1 MVKSMII
8 DVLNKS
14 GIEIKPYIN
23 NNLFK
28 LLELND
34 LICYETCNRNNLFS
48 LAIWMNNTDF
58 VRTIFVPT
66 IIKDIEWLSSNQIKT
81 MFKIITENIAIKIIV
96 INFDEN
102 KKIIRLYF
110 NTKTDLGNGFG
121 YDINVYGIVEKYKE
135 YKSISNKIITKHYMQ
150 NKLTKMS
157 ESKIIYKNNHINI
170 VRDDGQLYILHY
182 K

>member
-1 MVKSMII
+1 MII
-8 DVLNKS
+8 DILIKNKM
-14 GIEIKPYIN
+14 EIKPYIN

-28 LLELND
+28 LMELNN

-48 LAIWMNNTDF
+48 LAIWMKNNDF
-58 VRTIFVPT
+58 VRNIFIPS
-66 IIKDIEWLSSNQIKT
+66 IIKDINWLTDDQIKT
-81 MFKIITENIAIKIIV
+81 MFKIITKNVAIKIIV

-110 NTKTDLGNGFG
+110 NTKSDLGNGFG
-121 YDINVYGIVEKYKE
+121 YDINVNGIVEKYKE
-135 YKSISNKIITKHYMQ
+135 YKSVGAKILTKHYIQ

-157 ESKIIYKNNHINI
+157 EANIIHKNNHINI
-170 VRDDGQLYILHY
+170 VRDDGQYYILHY